1 MSFGGGGGS
10 KGAAKQAPIPPV
22 VAPAAPN
29 YAEDTAAMEAEKS
42 KAQKALLAMKGRQST
57 ILTMD
62 NQSNAADAGKRQL
75 LGAA

>member
-1 MSFGGGGGS
+1 MSFGGGVS
-10 KGAAKQAPIPPV
+10 KGAAKQAPIPAV
-22 VAPAAPN
+22 VAPPAPN
-29 YAEDTAAMEAEKS
+29 YAEDTATMEAEKS

-62 NQSNAADAGKRQL
+62 NQSNAADTGKRQL